1 VRCWGLAGMV
11 DAAIVA
17 AKVSAI
23 RDAVARVR
31 HVLPREAGA
40 FEADRTAREV
50 VVLNLFVALQETVS
64 LATHWLADA
73 GLDVPGSYREIFLAL
88 AERGRIPRE
97 LAERLASA
105 AGFRNLIAHQYG
117 VLDPARV
124 HAMASRELGDL
135 LDFCEVVSG
144 EVATD

>member
-1 VRCWGLAGMV
+1 VV
-11 DAAIVA
+11 DAGIVA
-17 AKVSAI
+17 AKVGAI
-23 RDAVARVR
+23 RDAVGRVR
-31 HVLPREAGA
+31 QVLPRDAAA

-50 VVLNLFVALQETVS
+50 VVLNVFVALQETVS

-73 GLDVPGSYREIFLAL
+73 GLDVPASYREIFLAL
-88 AERGRIPRE
+88 ADREKMPRD

-117 VLDPARV
+117 VLDPVRV

-135 LDFCEVVSG
+135 LDFCIVVSR
-144 EVATD
+144 EVTAR

>member
-1 VRCWGLAGMV
+1 VV
-11 DAAIVA
+11 DAAVVA
-17 AKVSAI
+17 AKVGAI

-31 HVLPREAGA
+31 QVLPSEAPA

-73 GLDVPGSYREIFLAL
+73 RLDVPGSYREIFLDL
-88 AERGRIPRE
+88 AQRGKIPRD

-117 VLDPARV
+117 VLDPVRV

-135 LDFCEVVSG
+135 LDFCEVVSR
-144 EVATD
+144 EVAGR